1 VIAGPLAALGALV
14 AAAGPFDGTQRLDA
28 ATGVVVSSSRVVG
41 LAGAYAAVAEGLD
54 GVRSN
59 PAAVAQ
65 RDRHLERG
73 WDWDFVLAWLAPQ
86 AGDLARQDVAN
97 SGHTD
102 GRLSGFTNLQLGLG
116 GQWGRLGLALV
127 GSSWVL
133 SSPRADGSTLLVGT
147 SDVALYAGWSLWD
160 EQLVVGTGVAAV
172 RGTVQRT
179 APGVGAQT
187 RQYDGGLLR
196 GGALWRPRGL
206 PLRLGLTVDPGSS
219 ARAKEDPGL
228 PVATPT
234 SFSFPA
240 LLSLGGAVWLG
251 PNAALLNEPSPAARR
266 QLDLAPGRLEGEG
279 EPVLLS
285 AQLDLVGRSPGAVS
299 LDALFD
305 QGTGASDPPSGSR
318 RTLAARLGA
327 EWEALPRRVAIR
339 GGSYLEPSRTGAP
352 LRPHATFGADVRIHL
367 RWDFRVGLAGDLA
380 SRYQNLSL
388 SLGLWKDNGPRAPPA
403 AAPEPGP
410 GG

>member
-1 VIAGPLAALGALV
+1 MAAGLLAALGALV

-28 ATGVVVSSSRVVG
+28 ASGVVVSSSRVVG

-86 AGDLARQDVAN
+86 PGDLANQDVAN

-102 GRLSGFTNLQLGLG
+102 GQLSDFANLQLGLG
-116 GQWGRLGLALV
+116 GQRGRLGLALV
-127 GSSWVL
+127 ASSWTL
-133 SSPRADGSTLLVGT
+133 SAPRADGSTLLLGT
-147 SDVALYAGWSLWD
+147 SDVALYVGWAFAD
-160 EQLVVGTGVAAV
+160 EQLVVGAGAAAV
-172 RGTVQRT
+172 RGQVQRA
-179 APGVGAQT
+179 APGLRTQT
-187 RQYDGGLLR
+187 RTYDGGLLR
-196 GGALWRPRGL
+196 GGLLWRPRGL
-206 PLRLGLTVDPGSS
+206 PLRLGLTADPGSS
-219 ARAKEDPGL
+219 ARARTDPGL

-234 SFSFPA
+234 SFSFPS

-266 QLDLAPGRLEGEG
+266 QLALGPGPPEEPG

-299 LDALFD
+299 LDAFFD
-305 QGTGASDPPSGSR
+305 QGTGAADPPSGR
-318 RTLAARLGA
+318 RPTLAARLGG
-327 EWEALPRRVAIR
+327 EWEALPRRVAVR
-339 GGSYLEPSRTGAP
+339 AGSYLEPSRTGAP
-352 LRPHATFGADVRIHL
+352 LRPHATFGADVRLHL
-367 RWDFRVGLAGDLA
+367 HWDFRVGLAGDLA

-388 SLGLWKDNGPRAPPA
+388 SLGLWRDSGPRPPPA
-403 AAPEPGP
+403 GS
-410 GG
+410 